1 MSKLPEQSNVA
12 FRMMSFKF
20 RLRDWA
26 NPPMKILMDAGVKSG
41 MTVLDFG
48 CGPGGFTLA
57 AAKLTGPEGRVLA
70 FDIHPLAV
78 KFVEKGA
85 ARRGLGNLQTF
96 LNSSVKEVA
105 EASVDMVLLYDIL
118 HHLKPPEATL
128 AELQRV
134 LKPTGVLSVSDHHW
148 TEALLMQTVTAGNL
162 FRPAGRSRWT
172 FQFER
177 TKEGQTS

>member
-1 MSKLPEQSNVA
+1 MSLK
-12 FRMMSFKF
+12 FRM
-20 RLRDWA
+20 RDWA
-26 NPPMKILMDAGVKSG
+26 NPPRKILMNAGVKSG
-41 MTVLDFG
+41 ITVLDFG

-57 AAKLTGPEGRVLA
+57 AAKLAGPEGRVLA

-85 ARRGLGNLQTF
+85 ARRGLGNVQTF
-96 LNSSVKEVA
+96 LKSSVADVPE
-105 EASVDMVLLYDIL
+105 ESVDMVLLYDIL

-128 AELQRV
+128 AELRRV
-134 LKPTGVLSVSDHHW
+134 LKPAGVLSVSDHHW
-148 TEALLMQTVTAGNL
+148 TEAQLMQTVTAGSL